1 MSSLFALGC
10 PVLDPSAR
18 AAHEEAD
25 ALRVQGPA
33 VPVELP
39 GGVRAWSVTRH
50 AVIKALTS
58 DRRVSRDFRQHWPGR
73 ADVPDDWP
81 LAVLTLQKGIFNAYG
96 PAHRRLRRTIAPW
109 FSPQRVEEL
118 RPQVQSAADR
128 LIADLAA
135 TAPGEPVDL
144 RHALSLPLAMRVIC
158 DLFGVPAFLREPL
171 GAAMDALVA
180 TTADTEQV
188 RARQGEL
195 QFRIGQLL
203 QYKTAHPGTDL
214 TSDLLAP
221 SAGDTEPIPA
231 RELRDTLSF
240 VLGAGYETSVNLITG
255 AVHAMLAQPQYLAR
269 IGRGGGSG
277 GSGGIGWDDV
287 IEETLRHDG
296 PVMHMPLRYAVEDID
311 LGEGIVIRRG
321 EPIIIAFAA
330 AGRDPDLHPDR
341 PGVFDPTRAD
351 KGHLA
356 FGHGPHFCVGA
367 HLARLEARIALATL
381 FDCLPDL
388 ALAHRDQSPPPI
400 PSFLVN
406 GPAHLHVIPVPLARG

>member
-269 IGRGGGSG
+269 IGRGGEAGAAGASAGTTSSKRRCATTARSCTCPCATRWRTSTSGRGSSSAEASRSSSPSRRPAAIRTCTRTGRGLRPHPRGQGSPRLRARPPLLCWRPPRPSG
-277 GSGGIGWDDV
+277 GPYRSGD
-287 IEETLRHDG
+287 TLRLPSG
-296 PVMHMPLRYAVEDID
+296 PGP
-311 LGEGIVIRRG
+311 
-321 EPIIIAFAA
+321 
-330 AGRDPDLHPDR
+330 R
-341 PGVFDPTRAD
+341 PP
-351 KGHLA
+351 
-356 FGHGPHFCVGA
+356 
-367 HLARLEARIALATL
+367 
-381 FDCLPDL
+381 
-388 ALAHRDQSPPPI
+388 
-400 PSFLVN
+400 
-406 GPAHLHVIPVPLARG
+406 

>member
-1 MSSLFALGC
+1 M
-10 PVLDPSAR
+10 
-18 AAHEEAD
+18 
-25 ALRVQGPA
+25 QGPA

-73 ADVPDDWP
+73 AVVPDDWP
-81 LAVLTLQKGIFNAYG
+81 LAVLTLQKGVFNAYG
-96 PAHRRLRRTIAPW
+96 PAHHRLRRVLAPW
-109 FSPQRVEEL
+109 FSPQRMEEL

-135 TAPGEPVDL
+135 TASGEAVDL
-144 RHALSLPLAMRVIC
+144 RHALSLPLTMQVIC
-158 DLFGVPAFLREPL
+158 DLFGVLAFMREPL

-180 TTADTEQV
+180 TTADREQV

-195 QFRIGQLL
+195 QLRIDQLI
-203 QYKTAHPGTDL
+203 QYKTAHPGSDL

-221 SAGDTEPIPA
+221 SAGGTEPIPA

-240 VLGAGYETSVNLITG
+240 TLGAGYETSVNLITS
-255 AVHAMLAQPQYLAR
+255 AVHAVLAHPRHKAR
-269 IGRGGGSG
+269 IGR
-277 GSGGIGWDDV
+277 SGGIGWDDV

-311 LGEGIVIRRG
+311 LGEGVVIRRG

-341 PGVFDPTRAD
+341 PTVFDPTRAD

-367 HLARLEARIALATL
+367 HLARLETRIALTTL
-381 FDCLPDL
+381 FDCLPHL
-388 ALAHRDQSPPPI
+388 TLAHSDQPPPRI

-406 GPAHLHVIPVPLARG
+406 GTEHLDVIPVPLARA